1 MKKIAVLLLGLC
13 LLTGCGSAQNEDM
26 NIMVEEDVQET
37 AYTLVAVKKGD
48 ITSEV
53 SIRCKYLPKEKIT
66 CAFEG
71 QEREITEILVEKGD
85 FVTKGDVLARQ
96 DVEEFEERILEEQH
110 AIEMQQLALTQL
122 EEMRTLD
129 LDIMEKSYNFQ
140 DEDTRDYETYNINRE
155 KTQQRYKEQIEDCQD
170 AILVHTMK
178 LQEYQKKVE
187 EGTMIAPATGVIT
200 ISQVDLV
207 GTISKPSE
215 KIITMIANDALI
227 FVSEEVEKKEYLELG
242 QIYEVVV
249 GKGESQKIVE
259 VTPMKEAEAE
269 YEDVVEEMLF
279 AIKTPDLKL
288 ETGTQGVIWIRLE
301 EKKDVLYVPNEVI
314 HTSGDKTYVYTM
326 SNNGIRNINYVT
338 TGVSDREKT
347 EIIKGLEEGQYVLQ
361 E

>member
-48 ITSEV
+48 ITSEI

>member
-140 DEDTRDYETYNINRE
+140 DEDTRDYEAYNINRE

>member
-13 LLTGCGSAQNEDM
+13 LLTGCGSVQDEDM

-53 SIRCKYLPKEKIT
+53 SIRCKYMPKEKIT

-71 QEREITEILVEKGD
+71 QEREITEVLVEKGD

-96 DVEEFEERILEEQH
+96 DVEEFEELILEELH
-110 AIEMQQLALTQL
+110 TIEMQKLILAQL
-122 EEMRTLD
+122 EEMKKLD

-140 DEDTRDYETYNINRE
+140 DEETRDYEAYRINKE
-155 KTQQRYKEQIEDCQD
+155 KAEQRYKEQIEDCQD
-170 AILVHTMK
+170 AILIHTMK
-178 LQEYQKKVE
+178 LQEYENNVN
-187 EGTMIAPATGVIT
+187 EGTLFAPATGVVT

-215 KIITMIANDALI
+215 KIITMIANDALL
-227 FVSEEVEKKEYLELG
+227 FVSEEVEKKEYLEFG
-242 QIYEVVV
+242 QTYEVVV
-249 GKGESQKIVE
+249 GKGESQKTVR
-259 VTPMKEAEAE
+259 VTPMEEEQTE
-269 YEDVVEEMLF
+269 YEDVVEEMYF
-279 AIKTPDLKL
+279 AIQTPDLKL
-288 ETGTQGVIWIRLE
+288 ETGTQGIIWISLE
-301 EKKDVLYVPNEVI
+301 EKKDVLYVPNEVL

-326 SNNGIRNINYVT
+326 SDNGIRNINYVT

>member
-1 MKKIAVLLLGLC
+1 MKKVAVLLLGLC
-13 LLTGCGSAQNEDM
+13 LLTGCSSAQDEDM
-26 NIMVEEDVQET
+26 NIMVEEDVQEA

-48 ITSEV
+48 ITNEV
-53 SIRCKYLPKEKIT
+53 SIRCKYMPKEKIT

-71 QEREITEILVEKGD
+71 KEREITEILVEKGD

-96 DVEEFEERILEEQH
+96 DVEEFEELILEEQH
-110 AIEMQQLALTQL
+110 AIEMQQLALAHL
-122 EEMRTLD
+122 EEMKELD

-140 DEDTRDYETYNINRE
+140 DEDARDYEAYNINKE

-178 LQEYQKKVE
+178 LQEYQKNVK
-187 EGTMIAPATGVIT
+187 EGTMLAPATGVIT

-215 KIITMIANDALI
+215 KVITMIADDALI

-242 QIYEVVV
+242 QTYEVVI
-249 GKGESQKIVE
+249 GKGESQKNVE
-259 VTPMKEAEAE
+259 VVLMEEKETE
-269 YEDVVEEMLF
+269 YEDVVEEILF
-279 AIKTPDLKL
+279 AIQTPDLKL
-288 ETGTQGVIWIRLE
+288 ETGTQGTIWISTE
-301 EKKDVLYVPNEVI
+301 EKKDVLYVPNDVL

-326 SNNGIRNINYVT
+326 SDNGIRNINYVT
-338 TGVSDREKT
+338 PGVSDREKT

>member
-1 MKKIAVLLLGLC
+1 MKRIAVLLLGLC

-140 DEDTRDYETYNINRE
+140 DEDTRDYEAYNINRE